1 MTDFVD
7 TEMAEI
13 LPAPLFD
20 RLIILENFDDG
31 GLTSGS
37 RDISIYLPD
46 GYDKCEDHFPVI
58 YFNDGQLMLKKD
70 GRNFLDINIAYD
82 QLIQDGW
89 IKPAIFVGISS
100 LPPTRNYDL
109 APTAHK
115 PDLQRLGGGGLG
127 DYYKFISEL
136 LKPTI
141 DKHYRTKPE
150 PAYTGIAGISLGG
163 LAAFTMAY
171 VHSETFGMAGCM
183 SPSLCWDHGYA
194 LNLIKNDEGNKKEV
208 RFWLDAGGGNYEYDP
223 GWQYAARAYKLL
235 EQHGWIPGD
244 DLAAYFDYAADHT
257 PGDAGRRVRQML
269 HFLLRK
275 DPLLLENYRLV
286 SANNPEAEKMD
297 LGLGY
302 CRNPLGAE
310 AWYKNGLRL
319 TVPQPHIT
327 ISDPNIVTIDEHDP
341 ILLYGVSLGE
351 TTISS
356 TYMGHTASLTVIGN
370 DPNAALSCLPCP
382 LAAIAPSI
390 EADFISDLNLPYNII
405 DTNEAT
411 VARFGVWHDPEYVH
425 IAVHVRDNEVVRKP
439 CTVPWDQDSFEITF
453 DSRSEAHIRAGSK
466 WVYGHTDFMPFS
478 LNPGQPGEQIHM
490 LYQETDEWLHKLP
503 AGIDATCVVA
513 PGGYKAILSIPASY
527 LDDRQEGHWTVF
539 RLNICINNYETAS
552 GPMVDTRWQPD
563 WQNNRNIICSGM
575 FRKE

>member
-1 MTDFVD
+1 MTEFVD

-13 LPAPLFD
+13 LPTPLFD
-20 RLIILENFDDG
+20 RLITLENFDDG

-58 YFNDGQLMLKKD
+58 YFNDGQCMLKKD
-70 GRNFLDINIAYD
+70 GRNSLDINIAYD
-82 QLIQDGW
+82 QLILDGL

-100 LPPTRNYDL
+100 LWPTRAYDL
-109 APTAHK
+109 TPTAHK

-127 DYYKFISEL
+127 GYYKFISEL

-150 PAYTGIAGISLGG
+150 PAYTGIAGFSLGG
-163 LAAFTMAY
+163 SAAFTMAY

-183 SPSLCWDHGYA
+183 SPSLCWDQEYA
-194 LNLIKNDEGNKKEV
+194 LNLVKNDEGNKKEV
-208 RFWLDAGGGNYEYDP
+208 RFWLDAGGGEYDP
-223 GWQYAARAYKLL
+223 MWLDAARAYKLL

-244 DLAAYFDYAADHT
+244 DLAAYFDYAADHSFVD
-257 PGDAGRRVRQML
+257 GGRRMREML

-275 DPLLLENYRLV
+275 EPLLLENYRLV
-286 SANNPEAEKMD
+286 SASNPEAEKMD
-297 LGLGY
+297 LGTGG
-302 CRNPLGAE
+302 RRIPLGAE

-319 TVPQPHIT
+319 TVPQPGIT
-327 ISDPNIVTIDEHDP
+327 ISDPSIVTLDKHDP
-341 ILLYGVSLGE
+341 ILLQGVSLGE

-370 DPNAALSCLPCP
+370 DPNAALNHLPCP

-390 EADFISDLNLPYNII
+390 EADFIGDLNLPYKII

-425 IAVHVRDNEVVRKP
+425 IAVHVRDNVVVRKP
-439 CTVPWDQDSFEITF
+439 GPVPWDQDSFEITF
-453 DSRSEAHIRAGSK
+453 DSRSEADIRAGSK
-466 WVYGHTDFMPFS
+466 WIYGYSDFLLFS

-490 LYQETDEWLHKLP
+490 HYPETDEWLHKLHT
-503 AGIDATCVVA
+503 GIDATCVVA
-513 PGGYKAILSIPASY
+513 PGGYKAILSIPVSY
-527 LDDRQEGHWTVF
+527 LDDRQEGHWTAF
-539 RLNICINNYETAS
+539 RLNICINDYETPS
-552 GPMVDTRWQPD
+552 GPNVETRWQTD
-563 WQNNRNIICSGM
+563 WQKNHSLICSGM